1 MCLCWEINN
10 WNGQCADHV
19 NAHIYVGT
27 AWQRKGRD
35 AHIYVGAA
43 QRGLKFISIHFQCL
57 NLKFNLSLFIKYF
70 AYIWINVYVLI
81 FFQYTNKR
89 IKNSNHC
96 WRNKNVT
103 CGSLDSKI
111 FTLLAFSAT
120 INIRKIL
127 TFNFPWSVMRRCN
140 NE

>member
-43 QRGLKFISIHFQCL
+43 QRGLRLVQYAWYKRFRPDAVPLVDAFDFHDLTL
-57 NLKFNLSLFIKYF
+57 NSALGCYDGNVYERLFKSTELDPMNQQEVVYIWLSL
-70 AYIWINVYVLI
+70 
-81 FFQYTNKR
+81 
-89 IKNSNHC
+89 
-96 WRNKNVT
+96 
-103 CGSLDSKI
+103 
-111 FTLLAFSAT
+111 
-120 INIRKIL
+120 
-127 TFNFPWSVMRRCN
+127 
-140 NE
+140 